1 MEIDFKN
8 TILNRIDWIKRGEV
22 FPYFQP
28 IILVQNKSV
37 FGFRFSVFGYEVLCK
52 KQSAEGNLH
61 TLSDFFN
68 ANVYLHNSQ
77 ENSHFLDFQQKLV
90 YFPKVLSRILQ
101 IILEF

>member
-28 IILVQNKSV
+28 IILVQNK
-37 FGFRFSVFGYEVLCK
+37 SVFGYEVLCK

-90 YFPKVLSRILQ
+90 YFRKSYLGYYK
-101 IILEF
+101 